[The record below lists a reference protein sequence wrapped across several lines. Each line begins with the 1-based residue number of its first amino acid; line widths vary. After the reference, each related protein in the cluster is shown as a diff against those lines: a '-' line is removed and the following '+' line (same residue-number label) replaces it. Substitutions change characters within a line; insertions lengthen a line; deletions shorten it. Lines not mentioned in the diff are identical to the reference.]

1 MIQPSCIIKVPSSVD
16 GGTFFHWWIRFL
28 SPFHDLTGREMDV
41 AAALFHQR
49 YELSK
54 RVADPVLLDSL
65 VLNAE
70 SRKLVETRLGISRS
84 YMNVIFTKLR
94 KCNILLENRLNP
106 RFIPDIKPD
115 GSGKIFAVLLVFDF
129 KEDAKRKQE
138 KEQ

>member
-1 MIQPSCIIKVPSSVD
+1 MIKPSCVIKVPSSVD

-28 SPFHDLTGREMDV
+28 SPFHDLTNREMDV

-70 SRKLVETRLGISRS
+70 SRKLVETKLGLSRS

-106 RFIPDIKPD
+106 RFIPDIKPGD
-115 GSGKIFAVLLVFDF
+115 KDNLFTVLLVFDF
-129 KEDAKRKQE
+129 KEDARKQK